1 MANLLAYVAAAM
13 LMQPAPSQRP
23 PASEISRLEALVTS
37 GQAQCQDYR
46 RLAALYHA
54 RGDFDLG
61 LTTVRTC
68 ITLAPDDPRSYHAV
82 ADYLTAE
89 AHSLRSRALNLERPD
104 AGAPEQQLPDCRAV
118 LVGASAQ
125 PPVRVGGPIK
135 APSKRKHVNPAYPA
149 VASAARVQ
157 GVVILEV
164 IIGPSGSVDN
174 ACVLRSI
181 PLLDQAAID
190 AVRQWEFEPTLL
202 NGQPVPV
209 LMTVTVNFTLM

>member
-1 MANLLAYVAAAM
+1 MPNLLIFLAAAM
-13 LMQPAPSQRP
+13 LMQPSPSENP
-23 PASEISRLEALVTS
+23 PAAEISRLEARVTS

-46 RLAALYHA
+46 HLAALYHG

-68 ITLAPDDPRSYHAV
+68 ITIAPDDPRSYHAV

-89 AHSLRSRALNLERPD
+89 AHSLRSRALSLERLD
-104 AGAPEQQLPDCRAV
+104 AGAPAQLPDCRAV
-118 LVGASAQ
+118 LASAPGAP

-135 APSKRKHVNPAYPA
+135 APTKRKHVNPAFPPIA
-149 VASAARVQ
+149 QSARVQ

-164 IIGPSGSVDN
+164 IVGTSGSVEN

>member
-1 MANLLAYVAAAM
+1 MANLLAFVAAAM
-13 LMQPAPSQRP
+13 LMQPSPSQDP
-23 PASEISRLEALVTS
+23 PAAEISKLEARVTS
-37 GQAQCQDYR
+37 GEAHCQDYR
-46 RLAALYHA
+46 RLAALYHG

-82 ADYLTAE
+82 ADYLTEE
-89 AHSLRSRALNLERPD
+89 AHSLRSRALSLERPD
-104 AGAPEQQLPDCRAV
+104 GGAPPPRPDCSAV
-118 LVGASAQ
+118 LRGAPGA
-125 PPVRVGGPIK
+125 PLPVRVGGPIK
-135 APSKRKHVNPAYPA
+135 APAKTKHVNPAFPA
-149 VASAARVQ
+149 IAQSARVQ

-164 IIGPSGSVDN
+164 IVGMSGSVEN

-190 AVRQWEFEPTLL
+190 AVRQWEFVPTLL